1 MQDSSETAQDG
12 QDARAPHVQH
22 DGMLIWQ
29 TDVVRGDENLLK
41 MTHTS
46 ITWTE
51 GFEYLPMNSM
61 RRELHTMTQKQIF
74 INKLLKCNLNFGT

>member
-1 MQDSSETAQDG
+1 MQDSSETALDS

-51 GFEYLPMNSM
+51 GFKYLPMNM
-61 RRELHTMTQKQIF
+61 RRELHMMTQKQIF
-74 INKLLKCNLNFGT
+74 INKLLKSNSNFGT